1 MDLDD
6 LRIFRAVVS
15 EGGITRAAL
24 RLHRVQS
31 NVTTRIQQLESEL
44 GVQLFLRE
52 GRRLELSASGQV
64 LLDYAGRLLDLAEEA
79 RAAVTSGQPRGRLR
93 LGSMESTA
101 AARLPARLAEFH
113 ARYPAVQLELR
124 TAPTAPL
131 LQDLHEGR
139 LDCALVCGPVD
150 DPRLASLPVFEEEL
164 VVVAPAPHPPIRSA
178 RDVRTRTLLTFAP
191 GCAYRLRLEAWLAA
205 DGVVPERVVE
215 LSSYHA
221 MLGCVASGMGI
232 AMIPKSLLALQADQA
247 SMSQH
252 PLPGRFS
259 RATVVLA
266 YRQGVVNPAVDAL
279 SAILLAGTVP
289 AAAPGLDALVAGA
302 G

>member
-6 LRIFRAVVS
+6 LRIFHAVVA

-44 GVQLFLRE
+44 GVPLFLRE
-52 GRRLELSASGQV
+52 GRRLELTAQGQV

-79 RAAVTSGQPRGRLR
+79 RAAVTSGEPRGRLR

-113 ARYPAVQLELR
+113 GRHPDVQLELR
-124 TAPTAPL
+124 TGPTAPL
-131 LQDLHEGR
+131 LLDLQEGR
-139 LDCALVCGPVD
+139 LDCALVCGPID
-150 DPRLASLPVFEEEL
+150 DGRLTALPVFEEEL
-164 VVVAPAPHPPIRSA
+164 VIVAPPQHPPIRSA
-178 RDVRTRTLLTFAP
+178 KDVRTRTLLTFAP
-191 GCAYRLRLEAWLAA
+191 GCAYRQRLEAWLAA

-232 AMIPKSLLALQADQA
+232 ALIPESLLALQADPA
-247 SMSQH
+247 AMSRH
-252 PLPGRFS
+252 RLPARFA

-266 YRQGVVNPAVDAL
+266 ARRGVANPAVEAL
-279 SAILLAGTVP
+279 ADILLGASGTRGKRRRATL
-289 AAAPGLDALVAGA
+289 AA
-302 G
+302 

>member
-6 LRIFRAVVS
+6 LHIFRTVVH

-31 NVTTRIQQLESEL
+31 NVTTRIQQLEGAL
-44 GVQLFLRE
+44 GVRLFLRE
-52 GRRLELSASGQV
+52 GRRLELSAAGQV
-64 LLDYAGRLLDLAEEA
+64 LLTYAERLLDLADEA

-113 ARYPAVQLELR
+113 GRFPEVQLELR

-131 LQDLHEGR
+131 LADLQEGR

-150 DPRLASLPVFEEEL
+150 DPRLASRPVFHEEL
-164 VVVAPAPHPPIRSA
+164 VIVAPAQHPPIRSA
-178 RDVRTRTLLTFAP
+178 KDVRARTLLTFAP
-191 GCAYRLRLEAWLAA
+191 GCAYRQRLEAWLAA
-205 DGVVPERVVE
+205 GGLVPERVVE

-232 AMIPKSLLALQADQA
+232 ALIPESLLALQGDQG
-247 SMSQH
+247 SMSRH
-252 PLPGRFS
+252 PLPARFA
-259 RATVVLA
+259 RATVVLVT
-266 YRQGVVNPAVDAL
+266 RRGVAHPAVDAL
-279 SAILLAGTVP
+279 AEILLAARAQP
-289 AAAPGLDALVAGA
+289 ARRRTKTLAA
-302 G
+302 